1 MYMKKWWLEFQLDTG
16 ERWQGFINTTAENRE
31 DFPETLEG
39 EFNSWNDGEG
49 ARGYFTTTE
58 GSDGYVF
65 GGLYEVEEVVY
76 TSNGRQV
83 IPSTTVKDS
92 WEYLQMHIEDCLNLK
107 RTYIM
112 DCNPPEPVE
121 KELPKVTLNIH
132 KASGK
137 YYDTREV
144 VFPEHLDAW
153 ERKEFLD
160 DYVDDLQYSIGFLF
174 TAFDEEVLPVP
185 YVRRKTV

>member
-1 MYMKKWWLEFQLDTG
+1 MYMKKWWLEFELDTG
-16 ERWQGFINTTAENRE
+16 ECWKGFINTMAENRE

-39 EFNSWNDGEG
+39 KFNSWNDGDG
-49 ARGYFTTTE
+49 AHGKFLTKD
-58 GSDGYVF
+58 GVSGYVF
-65 GGLYEVEEVVY
+65 GSLYEVDEVVY
-76 TSNGRQV
+76 TSSGRQV

-92 WEYLQMHIEDCLNLK
+92 WEYLQMRIEDCLNLK
-107 RTYIM
+107 STYIM
-112 DCNPPEPVE
+112 DCNPVE
-121 KELPKVTLNIH
+121 IELPKVTLHIH

-144 VFPEHLDAW
+144 VFPEHLDDW
-153 ERKEFLD
+153 GRKYFLD
-160 DYVDDLQYSIGFLF
+160 DYVDDLRYSIGFLF